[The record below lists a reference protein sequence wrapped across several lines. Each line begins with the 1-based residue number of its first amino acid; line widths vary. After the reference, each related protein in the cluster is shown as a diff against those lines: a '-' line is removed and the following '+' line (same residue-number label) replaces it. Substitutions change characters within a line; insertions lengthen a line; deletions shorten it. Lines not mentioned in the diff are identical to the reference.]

1 MECNDTTSHNSAYND
16 SDNESDKQCCGSGCN
31 NCILDEPSS
40 SHQSS
45 HSNETTNKM
54 NILSQNY
61 SAFRI
66 NAIRPC
72 TKEVH
77 RFTFRFC
84 GKFSDQIDQSAYT
97 LSIPSGHHVMIRA
110 QCSTSDDRKYDV
122 DTTENYVSRWY
133 TPITVN
139 GDLFEFDVLVKFQSG
154 GAMST
159 LWQKFIVGDIC
170 EVKGVYGEFIYT
182 ANTFKRLVCIC
193 QGVAVAPMYR
203 IAAAILDD
211 ENDETVV
218 TLLSCFRSIDD
229 LLLRDEIETCR
240 RFWNFSSNVYLSQTE
255 CECGPPGEIC
265 DCLRGRV
272 RYGETINPFRLGLKD
287 LLKFYGQQEDNNSSF
302 KQSIYTLICGTDRF
316 VNSMK
321 THLLYGLN
329 INEDRIFV
337 FQ

>member
-1 MECNDTTSHNSAYND
+1 MECNDENVTCCNSAYD

-40 SHQSS
+40 SHQSN
-45 HSNETTNKM
+45 HSDGNSTKM

-61 SAFRI
+61 VTFRI
-66 NAIRPC
+66 NSIIPC

-77 RFTFRFC
+77 RFTLRFC
-84 GKFSDQIDQSAYT
+84 DTSSDQIDQSAYT
-97 LSIPSGHHVMIRA
+97 LFIPSGHHVMIRA
-110 QCSTSDDRKYDV
+110 KCSTNSDLKYDT
-122 DTTENYVSRWY
+122 DTTESYVSRWY

-139 GDLFEFDVLVKFQSG
+139 SELFQFEVLVKFYPG
-154 GAMST
+154 GAMSAV
-159 LWQKFIVGDIC
+159 WQKFIVGDIC
-170 EVKGVYGEFIYT
+170 EVKGVYGEFNYT
-182 ANTFKRLVCIC
+182 PNTLKRLVCIC

-211 ENDETVV
+211 ENDETLV

-229 LLLRDEIETCR
+229 LLLRDEIEACR
-240 RFWNFSSNVYLSQTE
+240 RFWNFQSSIFLSRNDCQ
-255 CECGPPGEIC
+255 CGQGEIC
-265 DCLRGRV
+265 DCLQSRV

-287 LLKFYGQQEDNNSSF
+287 LLAFYGQQEDNSF
-302 KQSIYTLICGTDRF
+302 KQSIYTLICGTDIF